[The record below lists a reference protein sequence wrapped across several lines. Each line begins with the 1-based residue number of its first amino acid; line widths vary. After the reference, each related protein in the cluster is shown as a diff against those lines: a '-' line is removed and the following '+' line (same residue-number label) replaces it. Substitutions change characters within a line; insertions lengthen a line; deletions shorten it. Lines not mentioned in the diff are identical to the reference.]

1 MEIFFFCV
9 LYLVFIFGFIY
20 IMEIVLKISFV
31 TNNKSKSSKKRCFGY
46 HRLISDLTIIKQH
59 FTMPIVKLFELR
71 NVYYIGF

>member
-31 TNNKSKSSKKRCFGY
+31 TNNKSKSSKNGV
-46 HRLISDLTIIKQH
+46 LVII
-59 FTMPIVKLFELR
+59 V
-71 NVYYIGF
+71 